1 MSDKAHILDSSAVLA
16 LIEDKEG
23 AERVEEVLR
32 EGRVLLP
39 FVVLLE
45 VYYITRRERGEPE
58 ANRRYGLLKRLVPEV
73 LWGMDEGLL
82 LRAGQLK
89 AEYPISLADAL
100 IATFAIQE
108 GAVLLHKD
116 PEYEVLAQEVE
127 LEALPYRP
135 GAAG

>member
-1 MSDKAHILDSSAVLA
+1 VRVKAYILDSSAVLA
-16 LIEDKEG
+16 FIEDEEG

-45 VYYITRRERGEPE
+45 VYYITRREKGEAE
-58 ANRRYGLLKRLVPEV
+58 ASRRYGLLKRVVAEV

-82 LRAGQLK
+82 LRAGRLK

-100 IATFAIQE
+100 IAAFAIQE

-116 PEYEVLAQEVE
+116 PEYEMLAGEVE
-127 LEALPYRP
+127 LEGLPYRE
-135 GAAG
+135 GSAG